1 MYKNTK
7 MCTNVQKFVV
17 SKVIYYVLTFLLV
30 YLKINESDGVLRVH
44 ISGHS
49 FFCMYF
55 IKIF

>member
-1 MYKNTK
+1 
-7 MCTNVQKFVV
+7 MCTNVQTFVV

-30 YLKINESDGVLRVH
+30 YLKINETDGVLRVQ

-49 FFCMYF
+49 FVRMYF